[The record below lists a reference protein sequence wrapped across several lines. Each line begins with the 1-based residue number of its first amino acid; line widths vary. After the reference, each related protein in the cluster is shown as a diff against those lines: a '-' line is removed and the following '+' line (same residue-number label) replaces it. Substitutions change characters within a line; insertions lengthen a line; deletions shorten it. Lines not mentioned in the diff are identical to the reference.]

1 MEIAETT
8 IFTREITRI
17 LLDDEYRELQT
28 FLVEVYDGRFYV

>member
-17 LLDDEYRELQT
+17 LCDEEYKELQLFFGGT
-28 FLVEVYDGRFYV
+28 P